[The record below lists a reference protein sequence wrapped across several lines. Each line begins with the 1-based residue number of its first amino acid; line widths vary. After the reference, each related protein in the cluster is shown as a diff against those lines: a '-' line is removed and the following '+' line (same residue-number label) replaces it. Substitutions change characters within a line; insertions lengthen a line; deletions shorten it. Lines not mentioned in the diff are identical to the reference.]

1 MEVKNMCKPTN
12 ENFQRLNLN
21 LDKQLVRDLDK
32 LVTLSTRYKTR
43 THIIQDILKQHVDI
57 VKTYNPNLND

>member
-1 MEVKNMCKPTN
+1 MCKPTNTN

-21 LDKQLVRDLDK
+21 LDKQLIKDLDK
-32 LVTLSTRYKTR
+32 LVALSTRYKTR

-57 VKTYNPNLND
+57 VKTYNPNLED

>member
-1 MEVKNMCKPTN
+1 MCKPTN

-21 LDKQLVRDLDK
+21 LDKKLIKDLDK
-32 LVTLSTRYKTR
+32 LVTLSTRYKSR

-57 VKTYNPNLND
+57 VKTYNPKLED